1 MRNRRPAL
9 ASLLAILLLSATF
22 AVGGRPLTILY
33 TNDLHLRFARL
44 ESLASLIEAER
55 ERGEVLLVDG
65 GDSLQDFRTPLAA
78 VWGADEMIDWMNRA
92 GYDAMAAGNHGLYW
106 GPARLKELERRA
118 DFPFL
123 CANLDPASGFLSP
136 LESAVVRDVD
146 GLRVLLAGVITRE
159 LLPYPDFPTLRYV
172 DPIRALGDVITAWEE
187 DVDLV
192 VAIGHVPV
200 AEASR
205 IAEAVPD
212 IDVFVTGHSHEETRD
227 PVRVGETL
235 IVQAGA
241 FGRWLGRLRIDVAN
255 GSAEL
260 VGNDLLPTEKAST
273 DIGRGLLQF
282 IAVAVTFAG
291 TALLVLL

>member
-1 MRNRRPAL
+1 
-9 ASLLAILLLSATF
+9 
-22 AVGGRPLTILY
+22 
-33 TNDLHLRFARL
+33 
-44 ESLASLIEAER
+44 
-55 ERGEVLLVDG
+55 
-65 GDSLQDFRTPLAA
+65 
-78 VWGADEMIDWMNRA
+78 
-92 GYDAMAAGNHGLYW
+92 
-106 GPARLKELERRA
+106 
-118 DFPFL
+118 
-123 CANLDPASGFLSP
+123 
-136 LESAVVRDVD
+136 
-146 GLRVLLAGVITRE
+146 
-159 LLPYPDFPTLRYV
+159 
-172 DPIRALGDVITAWEE
+172 VITAWEE

>member
-1 MRNRRPAL
+1 VRNRRPAL
-9 ASLLAILLLSATF
+9 VSLLATLLLSATF
-22 AVGGRPLTILY
+22 AAGGHPLTILY
-33 TNDLHLRFARL
+33 TNDLHLRFGRL

-55 ERGEVLLVDG
+55 ERGEVLLVDA
-65 GDSLQDFRTPLAA
+65 GDGLQDFRTPLAA
-78 VWGADEMIDWMNRA
+78 VWGADEMIDWMNRV
-92 GYDAMAAGNHGLYW
+92 GYDVMAAGNHDLYW
-106 GPARLKELERRA
+106 GAARLEELERRA
-118 DFPFL
+118 DFAFL

-172 DPIRALGDVITAWEE
+172 DPIRALGEVIPAWEAN
-187 DVDLV
+187 VDLV
-192 VAIGHVPV
+192 VAVGHVPV
-200 AEASR
+200 AEACR
-205 IAEAVPD
+205 IAKVVPG

-227 PVRVGETL
+227 PVRVGEAM

-241 FGRWLGRLRIDVAN
+241 FGRWLGRLQIDVAD

-260 VGNDLLPTEKAST
+260 VSNDLLPTEKASA
-273 DIGRGLLQF
+273 DVGRALLQL
-282 IAVAVTFAG
+282 IAVVVAFAG